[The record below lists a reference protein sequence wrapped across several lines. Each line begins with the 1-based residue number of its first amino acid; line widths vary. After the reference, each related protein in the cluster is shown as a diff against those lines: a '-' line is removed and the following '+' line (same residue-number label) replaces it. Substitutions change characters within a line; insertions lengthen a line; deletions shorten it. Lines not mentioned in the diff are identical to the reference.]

1 MKAIKNIVTAPA
13 CCREQNLRSPASPFS
28 LRKSGIG
35 CINLGK
41 LKAQLSLLLFAQLQI
56 LRDRFG
62 AEDAK
67 LMQLDRPLH
76 PTERVLMGPGPSS
89 VPQRVL
95 QALAAPTLGHL
106 DPEYLTIMDE
116 TRQMLRQVFQTNNE
130 MTMAISGTGSAG
142 MEAAVCN
149 LVEPGDEMI
158 VCVNGVFGGRMKDVA
173 QRYGAV
179 VHPVEAAWGQGIEL
193 EQIEKEL
200 QAHPK
205 TKIVGIVHAETSTG
219 EHQPLE
225 AIAKLVRSSGRL
237 LVVDAVT
244 SLGGIDIPVDK
255 LGIDVC
261 YSGTQ
266 KCLSCPPGLAPITFS
281 SRAVDAIERRKSK
294 VTSWYLDVS
303 MLRSYWSNERVYHH
317 TAPINMTY
325 ALREALQIVLEEG
338 LTARIARHLKNHRML
353 RAGLEAMGLE
363 YIPQHSLTT
372 LNAIKIPAGA
382 DDMAVRK
389 SLLKD
394 FNIEI
399 GAGLGP
405 FKGQAWRIGLMGAS
419 STPNN
424 VMLVLSALERLL
436 LEQGV
441 KLPAGAALA
450 AANEQTKD

>member
-1 MKAIKNIVTAPA
+1 
-13 CCREQNLRSPASPFS
+13 
-28 LRKSGIG
+28 
-35 CINLGK
+35 
-41 LKAQLSLLLFAQLQI
+41 
-56 LRDRFG
+56 
-62 AEDAK
+62 
-67 LMQLDRPLH
+67 MQLDRPLH
-76 PTERVLMGPGPSS
+76 PTERVLMGPGPST
-89 VPQRVL
+89 VPVRVL

-173 QRYGAV
+173 SRYGAV
-179 VHPVEAAWGQGIEL
+179 VHAIEAPWGQGIEL
-193 EQIEKEL
+193 EQIEKVL

-219 EHQPLE
+219 EHQPLD

-338 LTARIARHLKNHRML
+338 LTARIARHLRNHRML

-382 DDMAVRK
+382 DDVAVRK

-419 STPNN
+419 SSENN

-450 AANEQTKD
+450 AANASAKESHA